1 MGQKHKVNALIMWSS
16 TCLIAG
22 ILQVVV
28 GDYVVQVAHQPV
40 HHVQHVPAEREV
52 HVSGH
57 VGPAVVVM
65 EPSFYDHH
73 LAPAYSAPTVH
84 HHFIAPVVQ
93 HGGPHAVAPVA
104 QHRGP
109 HAVAPVAQHGGP
121 HAVAPVVQHSGP
133 YAVAPVAQHSG
144 YHAVAPVAQHSGPHA
159 PALLAHPEPVVNVQ
173 DNVPHMVAPV
183 VQPSGPHAAPAVA
196 HPEPMVVVPDHVPA
210 YAGDS
215 EEFNMPAVQHVPAV
229 QHGGVE
235 MEPVNQGREGFAAVS
250 APPEYHGMN
259 VGHHGFPNHYSAP
272 VVHKS
277 STPVKKTSV
286 VRKSS
291 KPAHSGNNK
300 HFDEDV
306 YNFYRQRSQ
315 HGTTDNFDRRAL
327 QRRLEDDYSNKDSDK
342 GFSGKNSFNHRM
354 SEDYHGMENHFD
366 RSSNKHE
373 NLEDGYNKKDSNR
386 WFSGKHS
393 FNHRM
398 NEDYHRND
406 FHFDRSSNKK
416 VSYENL
422 EDGYYSKKDFDKW
435 NSGKDSFN
443 HRMNE
448 DYQRNDVHLV
458 SGKESL
464 NNLNK
469 DHPRTENHFEDFLAF
484 KHRPSEE
491 QYRAENYD
499 GKSSKTRKSPETP
512 DLYKFF
518 K

>member
-28 GDYVVQVAHQPV
+28 GDYVVQVAHEPV

-73 LAPAYSAPTVH
+73 LAPAYSAPTAH

-104 QHRGP
+104 QH
-109 HAVAPVAQHGGP
+109 
-121 HAVAPVVQHSGP
+121 
-133 YAVAPVAQHSG
+133 
-144 YHAVAPVAQHSGPHA
+144 SGPHA
-159 PALLAHPEPVVNVQ
+159 PAVVAHPEPVVNVQ

-229 QHGGVE
+229 HHGGVE

-291 KPAHSGNNK
+291 KPAHGGNNK

-315 HGTTDNFDRRAL
+315 HGTTDNFDRYAL

-354 SEDYHGMENHFD
+354 SEDCHGMENHFD

-398 NEDYHRND
+398 NEDY
-406 FHFDRSSNKK
+406 
-416 VSYENL
+416 
-422 EDGYYSKKDFDKW
+422 
-435 NSGKDSFN
+435 
-443 HRMNE
+443 
-448 DYQRNDVHLV
+448 QRNDVHLV
-458 SGKESL
+458 S
-464 NNLNK
+464 
-469 DHPRTENHFEDFLAF
+469 
-484 KHRPSEE
+484 
-491 QYRAENYD
+491 
-499 GKSSKTRKSPETP
+499 
-512 DLYKFF
+512 
-518 K
+518 